1 MEFGA
6 LLHTNWTEHDVR
18 LPRNTIH
25 MNVYRM
31 TYIRGRDRDDWREI
45 DFIEDSMEG
54 ARRMAR
60 ALVPHDH
67 RVRKIEFIKTIE
79 Q

>member
-1 MEFGA
+1 
-6 LLHTNWTEHDVR
+6 
-18 LPRNTIH
+18 

-60 ALVPHDH
+60 ALIPHDH